1 MAEGSVANMTSFHDV
16 VNAVPDLAVRVRTI
30 LSSTRNSVL
39 GTLRRDG
46 SPRLSGIDCYVGD
59 GRLCIAS
66 APGTL
71 KGRDLRHD
79 PRMSLHSIPWD
90 SRRLRPEADDPGA
103 ADAKVSGRARLLTDA
118 EVIEAIHR
126 SLAGEG
132 AAEPPEAFEL
142 FEIDID
148 SVAVMFP
155 EDGRLVVDQWSATGG
170 RKRPAAGG

>member
-1 MAEGSVANMTSFHDV
+1 MTSFQDV
-16 VNAVPDLAVRVRTI
+16 VNAVPDLAERVRTI
-30 LSSTRNSVL
+30 LSSTQNSVL
-39 GTLRRDG
+39 GTLRHDG
-46 SPRLSGIDCYVGD
+46 SPRLSGIDCYIGD

-71 KGRDLRHD
+71 KGRDLRRD

-90 SRRLRPEADDPGA
+90 SRQLRPEADDPGA
-103 ADAKVSGRARLLTDA
+103 ADAKVSGRARRLTDA
-118 EVIEAIHR
+118 VTMEAIHR

-142 FEIDID
+142 FEVDID

-155 EDGRLVVDQWSATGG
+155 EDSRLVVDQWSSTGG
-170 RKRPAAGG
+170 RNRPVAGG

>member
-1 MAEGSVANMTSFHDV
+1 MANVSNFQDV
-16 VNAVPDLAVRVRTI
+16 VNAVPDLAARVRTI
-30 LSSTRNSVL
+30 LSSTQNSVL

-46 SPRLSGIDCYVGD
+46 SPRLSGIDCYIGD

-71 KGRDLRHD
+71 KGRDLRRD
-79 PRMSLHSIPWD
+79 PRMALHSIPWD
-90 SRRLRPEADDPGA
+90 SRRLQPDADDPGA
-103 ADAKVSGRARLLTDA
+103 ADAKISGRAILLTDT
-118 EVIEAIHR
+118 ETIEAIHR
-126 SLAGEG
+126 SLAGER

-170 RKRPAAGG
+170 RKRPTAGG

>member
-1 MAEGSVANMTSFHDV
+1 MTSFRDV
-16 VNAVPDLAVRVRTI
+16 VNAVPDLAERVRTI
-30 LSSTRNSVL
+30 LSSTQNSVL
-39 GTLRRDG
+39 GTLRHDG
-46 SPRLSGIDCYVGD
+46 SPRLSGIDCYLGD

-71 KGRDLRHD
+71 KGRDLRRD

-90 SRRLRPEADDPGA
+90 SRRLQPDAEDPGT
-103 ADAKVSGRARLLTDA
+103 ADAKVSGRAGLLADA
-118 EVIEAIHR
+118 HVIEAIRR
-126 SLAGEG
+126 SLADAC

-142 FEIDID
+142 FEVDID

-155 EDGRLVVDQWSATGG
+155 EDGRLVVDQWSPTGG